1 VCYGD
6 VTAFYSDERFK
17 TRTGIIDNALEKVK
31 SLEGFFYKE
40 NELANSFGYDS
51 GKEMVGLSAQQ
62 VQKILP
68 EAVTLAPVDA
78 EKLEDGTA
86 VSISGEEYLTVN
98 YSKLVPLLVEAMK
111 EQQKQ
116 IEDLTEKLEKLE
128 K

>member
-1 VCYGD
+1 
-6 VTAFYSDERFK
+6 
-17 TRTGIIDNALEKVK
+17 
-31 SLEGFFYKE
+31 
-40 NELANSFGYDS
+40 
-51 GKEMVGLSAQQ
+51 MVGLSAQQ

-78 EKLEDGTA
+78 EKLEDGTS